1 MLHGFGRARTSIR
14 CCIRVDVRKA
24 FDNVD
29 VRLTFDTVRWNVVL
43 ENLRAMGFSIQFIL
57 LIEHCI

>member
-1 MLHGFGRARTSIR
+1 M
-14 CCIRVDVRKA
+14 DVRKA